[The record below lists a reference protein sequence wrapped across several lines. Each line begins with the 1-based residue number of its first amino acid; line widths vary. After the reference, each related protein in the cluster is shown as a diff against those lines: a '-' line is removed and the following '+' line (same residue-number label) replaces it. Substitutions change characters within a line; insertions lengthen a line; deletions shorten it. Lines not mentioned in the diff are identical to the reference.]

1 MSNKL
6 VIDQGRLNKKAQ
18 GQPGEGP
25 SFEQQFGIL
34 ANAQI
39 TDKYPSLSTYQIAFQ
54 LLDKDDD
61 NTRASGA
68 VVYRLGKNVIQVP
81 AFFNKGKINT
91 GQMMYVP
98 VTDTFLPLSDAWL
111 SWIKNKDVSDIGQFI
126 PADQL
131 DHDGVDQNS
140 ARVKQFVDPVM
151 KQASYSRRFQK
162 AVNYAKASLSLNK
175 SASVLNMALKLGKT
189 ASDKLLNMFDN
200 TDFLN
205 AALNFYKPQEIAGFA
220 KTASEIFP
228 EQRKAQVITVLD
240 KKAMLLSK
248 EQQQELW
255 RDGWLIKKAEKMDW
269 QEAPDK
275 AVKVIRD
282 SNINTQFGEIQK
294 TCKVQLLTTEGDLQ
308 DATILAVNGSYE
320 KNYCG
325 DGYGGRQPG
334 KFFNINTSWIAPA
347 KNSIKGVATYIVKDG
362 IAKEVKRP
370 IGLLSSIQDT
380 KITSGHSLSS
390 LKRIP
395 HRSILIFPNNTCM
408 FLDGGFDKGDNGF
421 FNDSQ
426 VLTTAD
432 DIKRPIISDVS
443 MVLPEDTKVIFT
455 ENCFKADGTYA
466 EKPVDDTWG
475 HQPKYATPGAL
486 CYTLSKFMNK
496 HYSKV
501 KLTSDGQ
508 EITVTGEKSNTKD
521 RLVQKEAA
529 YHLVDAYDIQ
539 PQIAKMMVKEASAKG
554 QVKPT
559 TISYYLIKEALA
571 DDPKQW
577 EDANIPMTQV
587 HNNGP
592 IVQNRD
598 PEAFMLDDHTMQQVQ
613 TAAQNGIKQIFD
625 MQTLKLLIQVA
636 DPQQQIMEIIPQ
648 FMTCLDKL
656 CRLLFIYRS
665 HVDDMQDKYG
675 IVKLKALD
683 QSMQNTLKDLSEL
696 TVFLK
701 LRGLNNQTD
710 KNADAGQLQTG
721 RMLA

>member
-6 VIDQGRLNKKAQ
+6 VIDQGKLNKKAQ

-91 GQMMYVP
+91 GEMMYVP

-126 PADQL
+126 PSDEL
-131 DHDGVDQNS
+131 DHDGIDENS
-140 ARVKQFVDPVM
+140 ARVKQFVDPIM

-162 AVNYAKASLSLNK
+162 AMNYSKASLSLNK

-189 ASDKLLNMFDN
+189 ASHKLINMLDN
-200 TDFLN
+200 VDFLN

-228 EQRKAQVITVLD
+228 EERKAQFITVMD
-240 KKAMLLSK
+240 KRAMLLSK
-248 EQQQELW
+248 EEQQELW

-275 AVKVIRD
+275 AVKVIREP
-282 SNINTQFGEIQK
+282 NINTQFGQIQK

-308 DATILAVNGSYE
+308 EATILAVNSACTE
-320 KNYCG
+320 DRCCDNF
-325 DGYGGRQPG
+325 GGRQPG
-334 KFFNINTSWIAPA
+334 QFFNIYTSWIAPA
-347 KNSIKGVATYIVKDG
+347 KNSIKGVDTYIIKDG
-362 IAKEVKRP
+362 VAKEVKRP
-370 IGLLSSIQDT
+370 IGLLSSVQDT

-395 HRSILIFPNNTCM
+395 SRSILLFPNGTCM
-408 FLDGGFDKGDNGF
+408 FLDQSFDKGDNGF
-421 FNDSQ
+421 FSFSKTI
-426 VLTTAD
+426 TTAD
-432 DIKRPIISDVS
+432 DIKKPIISDVN
-443 MVLPEDTKVIFT
+443 MVIPEDTKVIFT
-455 ENCFKADGTYA
+455 DSYIKDDGTYGD
-466 EKPVDDTWG
+466 KPVDETFG
-475 HQPKYATPGAL
+475 HQPKYATSGAL

-571 DDPKQW
+571 DDPKEW
-577 EDANIPMTQV
+577 EDSNIPMTEV

-592 IVQNRD
+592 IVENRD
-598 PEAFMLDDHTMQQVQ
+598 PEAFIMDDNTMQQVQ
-613 TAAQNGIKQIFD
+613 VAAQNGIKEIFD
-625 MQTLKLLIQVA
+625 METLKLLIQVA
-636 DPQQQIMEIIPQ
+636 DPQQQIMEILPE

-665 HVDDMQDKYG
+665 HADDMQDKYG
-675 IVKLKALD
+675 SVKLKALD
-683 QSMQNTLKDLSEL
+683 QSMQNTLKDLSQL

-701 LRGLNNQTD
+701 LRGLNNETD
-710 KNADAGQLQTG
+710 KNADAGDLQTG

>member
-140 ARVKQFVDPVM
+140 ARVKQFVDPIM
-151 KQASYSRRFQK
+151 KQASYSKRFQK

-189 ASDKLLNMFDN
+189 ASAQLLNMFDN

-282 SNINTQFGEIQK
+282 SNINTQFGQIQK

-308 DATILAVNGSYE
+308 DATILAVNSACTE
-320 KNYCG
+320 DCCC
-325 DGYGGRQPG
+325 DSFGGRQPG
-334 KFFNINTSWIAPA
+334 HFFNIYTSWIAPA
-347 KNSIKGVATYIVKDG
+347 KNSIKGVDTYIIKDG
-362 IAKEVKRP
+362 VAKEVKRP

-380 KITSGHSLSS
+380 KITTGHSLSS
-390 LKRIP
+390 LERIP
-395 HRSILIFPNNTCM
+395 NRSILIFPNNTCM
-408 FLDGGFDKGDNGF
+408 FLDEGFDKGDNGF
-421 FNDSQ
+421 FSFSKTI
-426 VLTTAD
+426 TTAD

-466 EKPVDDTWG
+466 ERPVD
-475 HQPKYATPGAL
+475 
-486 CYTLSKFMNK
+486 
-496 HYSKV
+496 
-501 KLTSDGQ
+501 
-508 EITVTGEKSNTKD
+508 
-521 RLVQKEAA
+521 
-529 YHLVDAYDIQ
+529 
-539 PQIAKMMVKEASAKG
+539 
-554 QVKPT
+554 
-559 TISYYLIKEALA
+559 ALA
-571 DDPKQW
+571 
-577 EDANIPMTQV
+577 
-587 HNNGP
+587 
-592 IVQNRD
+592 
-598 PEAFMLDDHTMQQVQ
+598 
-613 TAAQNGIKQIFD
+613 
-625 MQTLKLLIQVA
+625 
-636 DPQQQIMEIIPQ
+636 
-648 FMTCLDKL
+648 
-656 CRLLFIYRS
+656 
-665 HVDDMQDKYG
+665 
-675 IVKLKALD
+675 
-683 QSMQNTLKDLSEL
+683 
-696 TVFLK
+696 
-701 LRGLNNQTD
+701 
-710 KNADAGQLQTG
+710 
-721 RMLA
+721 